1 MPATGAVKV
10 VLGVLDPRVPAGPL
24 NWDHAQVLRAAPGA
38 AWLCSEPRVKALPA
52 RGEAGTLMT
61 TDGFCAPAS
70 IAAAT
75 AAAAL
80 SIPAPQLVMVQLHWP
95 SLVVS
100 GQVGK
105 LLSPGKTR
113 AVRLMRL
120 ATSAASALF
129 VLLSMAAG
137 GGVALAAGADRK
149 ERFTLAVEFA
159 TRNCAL
165 AAAVAVTLLG
175 DTRFAVFATTYFFT
189 EAAIVGAAIVFFRL
203 LTATP

>member
-1 MPATGAVKV
+1 
-10 VLGVLDPRVPAGPL
+10 
-24 NWDHAQVLRAAPGA
+24 
-38 AWLCSEPRVKALPA
+38 
-52 RGEAGTLMT
+52 MT

-80 SIPAPQLVMVQLHWP
+80 SIPAPQLVVVQLHWP

-120 ATSAASALF
+120 ATSASPR
-129 VLLSMAAG
+129 AG
-137 GGVALAAGADRK
+137 LAAIISA
-149 ERFTLAVEFA
+149 AVPA
-159 TRNCAL
+159 TRGTEKL
-165 AAAVAVTLLG
+165 VPLVTS
-175 DTRFAVFATTYFFT
+175 
-189 EAAIVGAAIVFFRL
+189 
-203 LTATP
+203 